1 MTITEVDNQ
10 LVFMVKAQTRCY
22 GDFRHSMQFGQILI
36 STSVSESCLHSVL
49 LCGNWDYNCT
59 HQKQFHTLDAQKNN
73 TDVLAKSSGSTC

>member
-10 LVFMVKAQTRCY
+10 LVFTVKAQARCY

-36 STSVSESCLHSVL
+36 STSISESCLDSVF

-59 HQKQFHTLDAQKNN
+59 HQKQFHILDAQKNN